1 MTCAVGFSLHS
12 GWAIAVA
19 LGGTPREPEV
29 LLRRRVELV
38 AGGLPRQVF
47 HAAAELPHA
56 PAEQLVHRV
65 ERSAAEC
72 AGRELKR
79 LCDDVAALGHTVGPV
94 ALCAE
99 PREVPADVAKII
111 ANHTLIHSAEGELYR
126 EALEWA
132 ADDLGLPVLQVDAK
146 RVAAG
151 VTARLGLAPARQKE
165 LLAEL
170 GRALGPPWQA
180 DHKRATLLAMVA
192 LAELRVSG
200 GS

>member
-1 MTCAVGFSLHS
+1 MGFSLHS
-12 GWAIAVA
+12 GWAVAVA
-19 LGGTPREPEV
+19 VGGTPRQPAV

-38 AGGLPRQVF
+38 AAELPRQVF
-47 HAAAELPHA
+47 HAAAELPGA

-65 ERSAAEC
+65 ERSATEC

-99 PREVPADVAKII
+99 PREVPADVAKIV

-132 ADDLGLPVLQVDAK
+132 ADDLGLPLLQVDAK
-146 RVAAG
+146 RVPAEAA
-151 VTARLGLAPARQKE
+151 TRLGLTPDRQKAM
-165 LLAEL
+165 LADL
-170 GRALGPPWQA
+170 GRTLGPPWQA
-180 DHKRATLLAMVA
+180 DHKRATLLALVA
-192 LAELRVSG
+192 LAELSVA
-200 GS
+200 